1 MDLDQEL
8 DNLSLTL
15 TLVKLVKDAGRV
27 NMEEAMMR
35 GGTWSP
41 LPSGTVMTPS
51 VWLVRVSMTSVFIRL
66 LGGCSH
72 NGGCDRDCGGHVTED
87 I

>member
-1 MDLDQEL
+1 MDLDHEL

-41 LPSGTVMTPS
+41 LPSGTVKTPS

-72 NGGCDRDCGGHVTED
+72 IGWSGGQVTED